1 VDEGEILAL
10 LLVDAGE
17 PRRRRTTGIH
27 GGDQTLG
34 RGDLCRARE
43 NLVVERRGRPVE
55 SAEVRRRRRENT
67 RTRRIRRR

>member
-27 GGDQTLG
+27 SGGQTLG
-34 RGDLCRARE
+34 RVAAARARGC
-43 NLVVERRGRPVE
+43 LRGGEARPADGGRGGDGE
-55 SAEVRRRRRENT
+55 GT
-67 RTRRIRRR
+67 P